1 VPPQHPP
8 TTDAVGENH
17 VPSQPSNITVD
28 VAHRPHNVLVLSAE
42 DSDSSLSL
50 TPPPVPSDIEK
61 LHPVNHDSNGALTF
75 RNAEQTPLHVEQ
87 QPLPLFSGNGTPDQ
101 SSGSQPVGQTIS
113 HTTSSEDSGNREM
126 NQHPPQEQRLSVG
139 EQIQK
144 AVGESSNE
152 GKNSSTPNESVREME
167 LSGLEAVTRDGVKE
181 TRGVTDNPGLPTD
194 DKVKE
199 SFPLEKS
206 ERSNSFG
213 DEGDLPLPQEILL
226 PPPAAVPGPQRDGG
240 GCISESESLSTESGG
255 GEGGGVVGGHR
266 ASSGSGGQASE
277 HREPQTQPHNG
288 ADVAYASF
296 LQSVCQT
303 TGLTAAAPLLD
314 SDSEGIED
322 AALEGLGRDPEPHSH
337 PSLSPPSLSTGRAT
351 ESCGLEPAER
361 KPKSIPE
368 VGSDQVKGEGQLDAS
383 GSDSSLSPHK
393 PSYTPSVIERQH
405 RAESKTLQKRHG

>member
-1 VPPQHPP
+1 M
-8 TTDAVGENH
+8 
-17 VPSQPSNITVD
+17 D

-50 TPPPVPSDIEK
+50 TPPPVLLDIEK
-61 LHPVNHDSNGALTF
+61 LQPVNHDSNGALTF
-75 RNAEQTPLHVEQ
+75 SNAEQT
-87 QPLPLFSGNGTPDQ
+87 PLPLFSGNGTPDQ

-167 LSGLEAVTRDGVKE
+167 LSGLEAVTTDGVKE

-240 GCISESESLSTESGG
+240 GSISESESLSTESGG

-277 HREPQTQPHNG
+277 HREPQTQPNNG
-288 ADVAYASF
+288 ADGRHLSLVTLVCYILRVYTTLTLKLSWAPSTLKSTRIDTTSYCKMF
-296 LQSVCQT
+296 L
-303 TGLTAAAPLLD
+303 
-314 SDSEGIED
+314 
-322 AALEGLGRDPEPHSH
+322 
-337 PSLSPPSLSTGRAT
+337 
-351 ESCGLEPAER
+351 
-361 KPKSIPE
+361 
-368 VGSDQVKGEGQLDAS
+368 
-383 GSDSSLSPHK
+383 
-393 PSYTPSVIERQH
+393 
-405 RAESKTLQKRHG
+405 